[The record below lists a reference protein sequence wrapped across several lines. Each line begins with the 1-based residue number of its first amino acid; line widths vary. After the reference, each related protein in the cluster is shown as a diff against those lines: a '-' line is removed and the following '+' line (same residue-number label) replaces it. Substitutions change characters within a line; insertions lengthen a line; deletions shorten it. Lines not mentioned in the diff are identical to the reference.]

1 MTKGFAG
8 LKPRVRLKMI
18 GIKILATG
26 SCVPKRVV
34 SNDVLSTI
42 VDTSDEWITKR
53 TGMKERRYVSEG
65 EDQTYL
71 AEHAAREAIERSGV
85 AAEDIEVVI
94 VCTVSAEYYSPSA
107 ACLLQG
113 RLGLRNDIIAL
124 DVGAGCSGFIFGLET
139 LRALMMA
146 RNAKAGLIVGAEV
159 LSKKMDMTDRSTC
172 VLFGDG
178 AAAAVVKLD
187 ERPYHSVI
195 GVDGDEEMI
204 NIKVPDGYIH
214 MDGQGTY
221 KFAVATV
228 PMVIEE
234 VVTKAGL
241 TYDQIDH
248 FVMHQ
253 ANLRII
259 ESVAKKMEQ
268 PMDKFVVN
276 IQKYG
281 NTSAASVGL
290 ALDEAYKTGRIKDGD
305 RILLCAFGAGRTWG
319 AVII

>member
-1 MTKGFAG
+1 
-8 LKPRVRLKMI
+8 MI

-71 AEHAAREAIERSGV
+71 AEYAAREAIERSGV
-85 AAEDIEVVI
+85 APEDIEVVI

-228 PMVIEE
+228 PTVIEE
-234 VVTKAGL
+234 VVAKAGL

-290 ALDEAYKTGRIKDGD
+290 ALDEAYKTGCIKDGD

>member
-1 MTKGFAG
+1 
-8 LKPRVRLKMI
+8 MI

-26 SCVPKRVV
+26 SCVPKKVV
-34 SNDVLSTI
+34 TNDDLAKL

-53 TGMKERRYVSEG
+53 TGMKERRYVSG
-65 EDQTYL
+65 AEDQTYL
-71 AEHAAREAIERSGV
+71 AENAAREAIERSGV
-85 AAEDIEVVI
+85 AKEDIGVVV

-113 RLGLRNDIIAL
+113 RLGLKNDIIAL

-139 LRALMMA
+139 VRALMIA

-159 LSKKMDMTDRSTC
+159 LSRKMDMTDRSTC

-178 AAAAVVKLD
+178 AAAAVLKLD
-187 ERPYHSVI
+187 DRPYTAVT

-204 NIKVPDGYIH
+204 HIKVPTGFIH

-228 PMVIEE
+228 PTVIED
-234 VVTKAGL
+234 VVKKAGL
-241 TYDQIDH
+241 TYDDIDH
-248 FVMHQ
+248 FVLHQ

-259 ESVAKKMEQ
+259 ESIAKKVDQ

-290 ALDEAYKTGRIKDGD
+290 ALDEAYKTGRIKEGD

-319 AVII
+319 AAII